1 MVHSD
6 DVSLDHLTRG
16 QIAAL
21 LELAEDAARS
31 HSSLPALVTRIP
43 DVLSRLAIL
52 HVEDGRGG
60 EGVLA
65 DLLRPETGL
74 GSLRHDKEV
83 IKRGAQSAA
92 DEESRA
98 CWTLLYHVAIA
109 AAYARH
115 GVNISSHS
123 IESRLGLYEDIA
135 ATTPHAEIGQVFRAA
150 LERARADGM

>member
-16 QIAAL
+16 QLAAL

-31 HSSLPALVTRIP
+31 HSSLPELVTRIP
-43 DVLSRLAIL
+43 DMLSRLAIL
-52 HVEDGRGG
+52 HIEDGRDG
-60 EGVLA
+60 ESVLA
-65 DLLRPETGL
+65 DLLWPATGL
-74 GSLRHDKEV
+74 DSIRHAKEL

-92 DEESRA
+92 EEGSRA

-135 ATTPHAEIGQVFRAA
+135 ATTPNTEIGQAFRAA